1 MTPRRYA
8 RLRAILDHRQ
18 KDLTVLMDNVSKPH
32 NVSAVIRTCDAVGVA
47 EIHAVST
54 RDGFRTMR
62 ASASGTGRYVP
73 VQTHPDHVTACDE
86 LRRRGMQILAADLT
100 PDAIDFRQADYTRPT
115 ALLLG
120 AEKLGVSSEALTQAD
135 TVVTIPIVGA
145 VESLNVSVAAAVILY
160 EAQRQRAAAGLYD
173 RPQLEAAHC
182 QKLLFEWGYKRL
194 AQRYRK
200 RGWPYPRI
208 GPRGEVLDPLPTE
221 E

>member
-18 KDLTVLMDNVSKPH
+18 ADLTVLMDNVSKPH

-54 RDGFRTMR
+54 KTAFRTLR

-73 VQTHPDHVTACDE
+73 VHTHPSHEDACTE
-86 LRRRGMQILAADLT
+86 LRRRGMRILAADLT
-100 PDAIDFRQADYTRPT
+100 PDAVDFRQVDYTQPT

-120 AEKLGVSSEALTQAD
+120 AEKLGVSAEALAQAD

-173 RPQLEAAHC
+173 HPQLSDAQC
-182 QKLLFEWGYKRL
+182 QRLLFEWGYKRL
-194 AQRYRK
+194 AQHYRK
-200 RGWPYPRI
+200 RGWTYPRI
-208 GPRGEVLDPLPTE
+208 GPRGEILDPMPTE
-221 E
+221 